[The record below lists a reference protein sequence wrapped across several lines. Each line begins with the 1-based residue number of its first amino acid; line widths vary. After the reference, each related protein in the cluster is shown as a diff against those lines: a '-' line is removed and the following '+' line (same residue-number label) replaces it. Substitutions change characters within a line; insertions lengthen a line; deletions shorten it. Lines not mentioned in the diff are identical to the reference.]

1 MSRKSSRSTGRRTLA
16 EIAARAGVSPI
27 TASRALR
34 DVPTVD
40 PELARRVRE
49 AAEELDYTVN
59 VAARTLAS
67 TRGDAVVVL
76 VPSLSNL
83 LFIDTLEA
91 IHGELRGRGL
101 EMLIGNFHYSAEEE
115 HGLLRGHLARLPRGL
130 LLTGFAQSEASERL
144 LARSGVPR
152 VHMMDLAG
160 GPESVPRVG
169 FSQAEAGAAV
179 ARHLRARGRRRLAFV
194 AAQLDPRSLE
204 RGEGFRRAA
213 LEGGGTVSVV
223 ELRRARAS
231 SVALGAELFGELI
244 EEHPGVDGVF
254 FNNDDLAHGALF
266 EAARRGV
273 PIPERISVVGFN
285 DLPLSAECLPRLS
298 SVRTPREAVGAMAAR
313 QLLRLID
320 GEALDAPCLD
330 LGFELVARESS

>member
-1 MSRKSSRSTGRRTLA
+1 MTRKSSRSTGRRTLA

-34 DVPTVD
+34 GVLTVD
-40 PELARRVRE
+40 PELARRVHE
-49 AAEELDYTVN
+49 VAEELDYTVN
-59 VAARTLAS
+59 IAARTLAS
-67 TRGDAVVVL
+67 TQGDAVVVL

-91 IHGELRGRGL
+91 VQSELRGRGL
-101 EMLIGNFHYSAEEE
+101 EILIGNFHYSAEEE

-130 LLTGFAQSEASERL
+130 LLTGFAQSEASQRL
-144 LARSGVPR
+144 LARARVPR

-160 GPESVPRVG
+160 GPEGIARVG
-169 FSQAEAGAAV
+169 FSQEAAGAAV

-213 LEGGGTVSVV
+213 LQGDETVSIV

-231 SVALGAELFGELI
+231 SVALGAELFGQLVED
-244 EEHPGVDGVF
+244 HPAVDGIF

-266 EAARRGV
+266 EAARRGIA
-273 PIPERISVVGFN
+273 IPERISVVGFN
-285 DLPLSAECLPRLS
+285 DLPLSAQCIPKLS
-298 SVRTPREAVGAMAAR
+298 SVRTPLGPVGTMAAR

-320 GEALDAPCLD
+320 GEELAEPVLD
-330 LGFELVARESS
+330 LGFEIIERESS

>member
-1 MSRKSSRSTGRRTLA
+1 MPRKSRSTGRRTLA

-27 TASRALR
+27 TASRVLR

-59 VAARTLAS
+59 VAARALAS
-67 TRGDAVVVL
+67 TQGDAVVAL
-76 VPSLSNL
+76 VPSLSNQ

-91 IHGELRGRGL
+91 IQRELRGRGL
-101 EMLIGNFHYSAEEE
+101 EMLIGNFHYSSEEE
-115 HGLLRGHLARLPRGL
+115 YGLLRGHLARLPRGL
-130 LLTGFAQSEASERL
+130 LLTGFAQSEASMQL

-160 GPESVPRVG
+160 GPAQVPRVG
-169 FSQAEAGAAV
+169 FSQGEAGAAV
-179 ARHLRARGRRRLAFV
+179 ARHLRTRGRRRLAFI

-213 LEGGGTVSVV
+213 LEGDETVSVV
-223 ELRRARAS
+223 EIRRARAS
-231 SVALGAELFGELI
+231 SVALGAELFAHLLQ
-244 EEHPGVDGVF
+244 EHPSVDGVF

-266 EAARRGV
+266 EAARRGIA
-273 PIPERISVVGFN
+273 IPDRISIVGFN
-285 DLPLSAECLPRLS
+285 DLPLSAECLPRLT
-298 SVRTPREAVGAMAAR
+298 SVRTPLGPVGTMAAR

-320 GEALDAPCLD
+320 GEELEEPRLD
-330 LGFELVARESS
+330 LGFELIARESS